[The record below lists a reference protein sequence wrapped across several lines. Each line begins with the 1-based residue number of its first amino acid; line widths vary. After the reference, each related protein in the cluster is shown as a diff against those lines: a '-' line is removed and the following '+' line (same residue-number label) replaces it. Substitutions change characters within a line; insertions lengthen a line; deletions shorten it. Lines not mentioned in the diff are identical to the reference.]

1 MPYFF
6 GFFSPVRYKPILHTA
21 SLAQPRTYSCSYVLR
36 PSSRE
41 NNMSNVFISYR
52 REDAAGYA
60 QAVFGQLERH
70 LRREQIFMDVD
81 TIEPGVDFV
90 TRLEQAV
97 GECEVLIALIGKR
110 WKGERDNA
118 PPRIYDAHDFV
129 RLELEAAL
137 SRGIRVIP
145 VLVDDAS
152 MPSTEELPQSLQPL
166 VRRNALQLSNTR
178 FRFDLERVSQAA
190 QKALIPASVPGRAKW
205 PSWSWMLYSGTSIVV
220 IILGLLSWHWI
231 KGTEQ
236 EQTVSNRVEQP
247 APPATETPLKEEL
260 PSKSAS
266 PLETQQSQRAGKVFR
281 DRLKTIGEGPEMVPL
296 PAGSFQMGD
305 IEGRG
310 SPWAKPAH
318 VVRIRTPF
326 AVGRYEVTFED
337 YDRFAKA
344 TGRRVPHD
352 QRWGRGRRPIIN
364 ISWQD
369 GTDYSRWLSEQTGQR
384 YRLLTE
390 AEWEYAAR
398 AGTETAY
405 WWGKDFLKGMAN
417 CNGCGSHWDDQHT
430 APVASFKPN
439 RFGLYDTAGNVWEW
453 VEDCWHE
460 SYKGAPTDGT
470 AWLSGGDC
478 SQRVT
483 RGGSL
488 GSKAERLS
496 TYFRD
501 RDEAQANRVDI
512 GFRLARDIQ

>member
-1 MPYFF
+1 
-6 GFFSPVRYKPILHTA
+6 
-21 SLAQPRTYSCSYVLR
+21 
-36 PSSRE
+36 
-41 NNMSNVFISYR
+41 
-52 REDAAGYA
+52 
-60 QAVFGQLERH
+60 
-70 LRREQIFMDVD
+70 
-81 TIEPGVDFV
+81 
-90 TRLEQAV
+90 
-97 GECEVLIALIGKR
+97 
-110 WKGERDNA
+110 
-118 PPRIYDAHDFV
+118 
-129 RLELEAAL
+129 
-137 SRGIRVIP
+137 
-145 VLVDDAS
+145 
-152 MPSTEELPQSLQPL
+152 
-166 VRRNALQLSNTR
+166 
-178 FRFDLERVSQAA
+178 
-190 QKALIPASVPGRAKW
+190 
-205 PSWSWMLYSGTSIVV
+205 
-220 IILGLLSWHWI
+220 
-231 KGTEQ
+231 
-236 EQTVSNRVEQP
+236 
-247 APPATETPLKEEL
+247 
-260 PSKSAS
+260 
-266 PLETQQSQRAGKVFR
+266 
-281 DRLKTIGEGPEMVPL
+281 MVPL

-318 VVRIRTPF
+318 VVRIRRPF

-369 GTDYSRWLSEQTGQR
+369 ATDYSRWLSEQTGQR
-384 YRLLTE
+384 YRFLTE

-398 AGTETAY
+398 AGTETEY
-405 WWGKDFLKGMAN
+405 WWGKDFLKGVAN

-430 APVASFKPN
+430 APVGSFKPN
-439 RFGLYDTAGNVWEW
+439 IFGLYDTAGNVWEW

-488 GSKAERLS
+488 GSKPERLS

-501 RDEAQANRVDI
+501 RDEASANRVDI